1 MDHQESFM
9 ESSLV
14 ISLDFHVI
22 AEDRDRQ
29 VADNT
34 CKVQGIQG
42 DSTVEAVSQPFCV
55 GCSAPSNLHVIA
67 GPRHGRSTLDLR
79 FQALFRL
86 RWGPA
91 EQLKICM
98 YQLCTL

>member
-42 DSTVEAVSQPFCV
+42 DSTVEAVSH
-55 GCSAPSNLHVIA
+55 SAPSNLHVIA

-86 RWGPA
+86 RWGLA